1 MLSASALVL
10 LAVFLVI
17 SAITVLNVFK
27 PFKNPLDVYFP
38 SLWVLICYLLVVQ
51 FIGAE
56 VAIWIL
62 CVLSLAALREYFSLI
77 AVRPE
82 DRLPI
87 AGAYLAIPIT
97 SLLIMT
103 GQYQGFILFIPVYG
117 VFITALLA
125 TLPGYNSKG
134 IVFSLGAINFGLF
147 LFGYCIG
154 HLGYL
159 TRLSPWLPAMLILN
173 VTICDLFAIFVG
185 RDKRFSLTKTLML
198 IPATA
203 LISLALSGWTELNTI
218 HALLLGAATPLLVA
232 LSRRTLWYL
241 EEDLG
246 IDKQRLQPGKGKL
259 IDPLKSYLYAAP
271 VILHYITYIKG

>member
-1 MLSASALVL
+1 MLSASALAL

-38 SLWVLICYLLVVQ
+38 SLWVLVFYLVVVQ
-51 FIGAE
+51 FIRAE
-56 VAIWIL
+56 IAIWIL

-87 AGAYLAIPIT
+87 AAAYLAVPIT

-134 IVFSLGAINFGLF
+134 IVFQWAPSISA
-147 LFGYCIG
+147 C
-154 HLGYL
+154 
-159 TRLSPWLPAMLILN
+159 S
-173 VTICDLFAIFVG
+173 C
-185 RDKRFSLTKTLML
+185 S
-198 IPATA
+198 ATVSG
-203 LISLALSGWTELNTI
+203 ISDT
-218 HALLLGAATPLLVA
+218 
-232 LSRRTLWYL
+232 
-241 EEDLG
+241 
-246 IDKQRLQPGKGKL
+246 
-259 IDPLKSYLYAAP
+259 
-271 VILHYITYIKG
+271 